1 MKGKLSIYY
10 DEEGDYLEIFTKTER
25 PSYGEDVA
33 SGITLFKDDE
43 TDEIIGI
50 GILNFK
56 KKINELNLLE
66 LNLPFEIN
74 FSSIVV

>member
-10 DEEGDYLEIFTKTER
+10 DEEGDYLEIFIKTQQKG
-25 PSYGEDVA
+25 YGEDIA
-33 SGITLFKDDE
+33 PGITIFKDE
-43 TDEIIGI
+43 KTDEVIGI

-56 KKINELNLLE
+56 HKIHELDRLE

-74 FSSIVV
+74 FSSLSV